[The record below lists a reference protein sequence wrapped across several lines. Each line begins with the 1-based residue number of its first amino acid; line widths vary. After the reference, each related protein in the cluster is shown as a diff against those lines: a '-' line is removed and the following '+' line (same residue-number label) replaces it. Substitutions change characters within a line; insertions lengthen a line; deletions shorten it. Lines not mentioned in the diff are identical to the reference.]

1 MAMELHEVFQEV
13 RRAAR
18 CAAPPEERVVTL
30 RGVLAEAMYEH
41 CLRAMPT
48 LQGPALTRC
57 VVRYLDMPD
66 ELLAVSGPD
75 RFLQRF
81 AAYVAL
87 ELRPE

>member
-1 MAMELHEVFQEV
+1 MAMELYAVFQEV

-18 CAAPPEERVVTL
+18 VQEPPDERVRAL
-30 RGVLAEAMYEH
+30 RGVLAEAMFEH

-48 LQGPALTRC
+48 LSGKDLARC
-57 VVRYLDMPD
+57 VVRYLDTPD